1 MAYGIPPQLYPYLYA
16 PKSSQNLHTSP
27 LESSESSMHNLRHK
41 SSKEYTDDAE
51 EKTTEENLSSRETED
66 EVLDENENVEID

>member
-16 PKSSQNLHTSP
+16 PKSSLNLHTSS
-27 LESSESSMHNLRHK
+27 LESSSEGSVHNIRHK

-51 EKTTEENLSSRETED
+51 EKTTEENLSPKD